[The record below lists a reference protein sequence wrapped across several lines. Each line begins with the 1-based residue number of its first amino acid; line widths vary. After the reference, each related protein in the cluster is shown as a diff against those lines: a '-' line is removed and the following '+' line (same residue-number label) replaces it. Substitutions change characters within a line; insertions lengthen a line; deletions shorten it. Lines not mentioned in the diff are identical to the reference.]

1 MADDGLAVTL
11 APVVPDNPVDG
22 DHEYVVPPVA
32 VNVVDEPLQMATPEP
47 ALIVGIALT
56 VTVTVAVLLQPLVV
70 PVTV

>member
-1 MADDGLAVTL
+1 MAVTID
-11 APVVPDNPVDG
+11 PVVADKPVDG

>member
-1 MADDGLAVTL
+1 M
-11 APVVPDNPVDG
+11 
-22 DHEYVVPPVA
+22 A

-47 ALIVGIALT
+47 PLIVGMALT